1 MAVHEDFD
9 CFVQAGNRL
18 QFCTGG
24 ESIPVLYRREI
35 DSSFV
40 RAGNRFQ
47 FCTGG
52 ESTPVLYGRGI
63 DSSFVRAGN
72 RFQFCTG
79 GESIP
84 VLYRRGIEFCTGGE
98 SILVLYGRGIDSSFV
113 RGRID
118 FSFVRAGNRF
128 QFCTGGESTS
138 VLYGRGI
145 DFSGCD
151 HGREGEMAQAM
162 AERQVRSAADA
173 GSTRQYCKALFFQP
187 HFSAHSLTVFV
198 QTLCATAC
206 INICETIPI
215 FV

>member
-9 CFVQAGNRL
+9 CFVQGGKSTPVLYGRGIDSSFVQAGNRL

-24 ESIPVLYRREI
+24 ESIPVLYRR
-35 DSSFV
+35 
-40 RAGNRFQ
+40 
-47 FCTGG
+47 
-52 ESTPVLYGRGI
+52 GI

-79 GESIP
+79 GESIR
-84 VLYRRGIEFCTGGE
+84 VLYGRGIDSSFVQAGNR
-98 SILVLYGRGIDSSFV
+98 VLYGRGIDSSFV
-113 RGRID
+113 RGGID

-173 GSTRQYCKALFFQP
+173 GSARQYCKALFFQP